1 MDKETFAHQY
11 GFKSYETMLK
21 DSTIVLY
28 DHGVSYY
35 ITMAAKGWF
44 QKLRMQ
50 SLNYIDL
57 FIMPG
62 RDWRF
67 GFLNFC

>member
-35 ITMAAKGWF
+35 ITMAAKG
-44 QKLRMQ
+44 KHM
-50 SLNYIDL
+50 
-57 FIMPG
+57 
-62 RDWRF
+62 
-67 GFLNFC
+67 